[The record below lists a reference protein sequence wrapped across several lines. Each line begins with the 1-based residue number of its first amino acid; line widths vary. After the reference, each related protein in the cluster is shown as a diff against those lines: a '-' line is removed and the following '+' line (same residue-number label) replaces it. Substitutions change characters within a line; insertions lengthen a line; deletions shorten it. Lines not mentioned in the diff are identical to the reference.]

1 MAAPETAMLPGTT
14 TTRERRVVLWG
25 AAIVL
30 VALLVVRGL
39 LPFGQRWT
47 LRETQLV
54 AAREKAGQLAGLEA
68 ATTRLQQS
76 ATIAERELSGAPR
89 RVLHARSTALAA
101 SALQA
106 LLQEAVDG
114 AGMIVNRVEVGPEGG
129 DGHVSASLSVVGDVQ
144 GLATLL
150 GTLERGPRVLFV
162 ERMSVV
168 QNSALRGAPDVLQVT
183 LGIRAP
189 VVIE

>member
-1 MAAPETAMLPGTT
+1 MRPSSVSA
-14 TTRERRVVLWG
+14 RERRVVVWG
-25 AAIVL
+25 AGIVL
-30 VALLVVRGL
+30 SALLVVRGVV
-39 LPFGQRWT
+39 PYAQRWT
-47 LRETQLV
+47 LRETQLS
-54 AAREKAGQLAGLEA
+54 AARDRAGQLAGLEQ
-68 ATTRLQQS
+68 ATPQLQQA

-114 AGMIVNRVEVGPEGG
+114 AGMIVSRVDVSPDDA
-129 DGHVSASLSVVGDVQ
+129 DGQVSASLSVVGDVH
-144 GLATLL
+144 GMATLL
-150 GTLERGPRVLFV
+150 ATLERGPRVLFV
-162 ERMSVV
+162 ERLTVV

-183 LGIRAP
+183 LGVRAP